1 MAITL
6 TSVPPKLVAAHN
18 HVLYTIQSSNTA
30 QPNFNFVIDV
40 RQVGVTDIVS
50 RLKYPVQPSSSSIT
64 IDIGPVLKNLV
75 SYDFI
80 DAALLGSG
88 TVYDANENSRVKY
101 YCEFREE
108 YDIAGVPT
116 LSLVLASDPTSP
128 SSSNFK
134 MAANAIMDFEDFS
147 ASGYINMDIT
157 QTTNLL
163 NYVDNDIQ
171 YSVRPGD
178 YLGLTYL
185 DRNVL
190 INALTVNQYD
200 SSDSLLAQNMV
211 TGSPTANEYIATM
224 VPFNITGF
232 VLNDNTHYVEVLFRH
247 DVDLY
252 GIKRIYIDRECS
264 KYDTYRIHW
273 LNKWGAFESF
283 NFRMLSRHTET
294 IQRKQFKSLLPL
306 NYAKSDRLKTNY
318 NTYIDDQL
326 LLNSD
331 IIFEDENALNIWF
344 ETLLTSPVLFY
355 EKSRSVFIAYNIV
368 NADYEFKKY
377 INDKKMYNISISIA
391 PSYTRY
397 RQSL

>member
-6 TSVPPKLVAAHN
+6 TSIPPKLVAAHN
-18 HVLYTIQSSNTA
+18 QVLYTIQSSNTA

-40 RQVGVTDIVS
+40 KVIGVTDPIA
-50 RLKYPVQPSSSSIT
+50 RLQYPVQPSSSSIT

-80 DAALLGSG
+80 EAALLGAGS
-88 TVYDANENSRVKY
+88 VYDANQNSRVKY
-101 YCEFREE
+101 YCEFREL
-108 YDIAGVPT
+108 YDVAGTPT
-116 LSLVLASDPTSP
+116 LSVVLASDPTSP
-128 SSSNFK
+128 TTANFK
-134 MAANAIMDFEDFS
+134 LAANAIMDFEDFS
-147 ASGYINMDIT
+147 ASGYINRDIT
-157 QTTNLL
+157 QTANLL
-163 NYVDNDIQ
+163 NYVDDSIA

-190 INALTVNQYD
+190 INAITVNQYD
-200 SSDSLLAQNMV
+200 SSDGFITQNLV

-232 VLNDNTHYVEVLFRH
+232 VLQDNTAYVEVLFRH

-252 GIKRIYIDRECS
+252 AIKRIYIDRECS
-264 KYDTYRIHW
+264 KYQTYRIHW
-273 LNKWGAFESF
+273 WNKWGAFESY
-283 NFRMLSRHTET
+283 NFRMLSRHTES
-294 IQRKQFKSLLPL
+294 IQRKQFKSILPL

-331 IIFEDENALNIWF
+331 LIFEDEDALDTWF
-344 ETLLTSPVLFY
+344 ETLMTSPVLFY
-355 EKSRSVFIAYNIV
+355 EKSRSQFIAYNIV
-368 NADYEFKKY
+368 NAEYEFKKY
-377 INDKKMYNISISIA
+377 INDKRMYNITISIA